1 MIGFLSIKYFF
12 IVNNSDI
19 KYLLLEEFMKKLVI
33 FLCLILMITGG
44 IFVFKKIMPL
54 TKKEETPNYS
64 EIYEVG
70 DLPLTVDQV
79 PLSYN
84 VVDVEGKKML
94 KVSYRNN
101 SEEAISGFTVNLK
114 LKEDGE
120 PVQVKL
126 VELVNPENESQS
138 MDIEVPQDFNI
149 ENIKPL
155 KYMIS
160 LKKGVYMEYDSETNQ
175 YNWS

>member
-1 MIGFLSIKYFF
+1 MIVFLSIKRYI
-12 IVNNSDI
+12 IVNNSYV

-33 FLCLILMITGG
+33 FLCSILMITGG

-54 TKKEETPNYS
+54 TKKDETPNYS

-70 DLPLTVDQV
+70 DLPLTIDQV
-79 PLSYN
+79 LLSYN
-84 VVDVEGKKML
+84 LVDIEGKKML

-120 PVQVKL
+120 PVQVKF
-126 VELVNPENESQS
+126 VELVNPENESQPI
-138 MDIEVPQDFNI
+138 DIEVSQDFNI
-149 ENIKPL
+149 ESIKPL